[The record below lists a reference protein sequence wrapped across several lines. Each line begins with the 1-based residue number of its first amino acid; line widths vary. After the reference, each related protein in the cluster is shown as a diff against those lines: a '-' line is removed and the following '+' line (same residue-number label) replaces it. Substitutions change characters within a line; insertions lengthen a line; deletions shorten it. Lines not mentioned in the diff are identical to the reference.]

1 MQITIGIIVHF
12 GSTFKLRRTALVQ
25 MDERDLVRD
34 RERIMTVILLLTMGE
49 AL

>member
-1 MQITIGIIVHF
+1 MQIIIGIIVHF

-25 MDERDLVRD
+25 MGKRDLVRD
-34 RERIMTVILLLTMGE
+34 RESIMPVLLLLTMGE